1 MATTTRRRAD
11 VVGLITLGM
20 IGTPPALANDH
31 FAALTGISQA
41 RSVSA
46 TVYNKD
52 LKDDGQFTST
62 RYTRKNISGEEELVN
77 KSGPG
82 VEVNRVAGSIVL
94 SVKACVSRTLLPMRC
109 SGWDSIES

>member
-1 MATTTRRRAD
+1 MSINRRRRAL
-11 VVGLITLGM
+11 VVGLITVGL
-20 IGTPPALANDH
+20 IGTPPAIANDH

-77 KSGPG
+77 KSGPV